1 MTIRIYTSSQDLTDA
16 AADLALRLGQPLT
29 DAHTL
34 ALQLELLADDCAPGY
49 RLCLSL
55 TCADAPGPITC
66 DFTTGRNA
74 HRRRYGGGRGQS
86 IARAIGIRK
95 NPLPT
100 VIDTTAGLG
109 RDAYV
114 LATLGC
120 EVTMLER
127 SPVLAAMLENG
138 LQRAIDQ
145 DPDDPVFQRLRLVNT
160 EASDYLQQLKSS
172 LYADVIYLDPMY
184 PHRDKHALV
193 KKEMQILQQLLGSND
208 DAPRIL
214 ASALPVAR
222 QRVVVKRPV
231 WAASLEGPAPRHEIT
246 GKTTRFD
253 IYPSR

>member
-1 MTIRIYTSSQDLTDA
+1 MSIGIYTASPELQEAASLLAQALSLPYTDTQA
-16 AADLALRLGQPLT
+16 YP
-29 DAHTL
+29 
-34 ALQLELLADDCAPGY
+34 LQLELTADEHAPGY
-49 RLCLSL
+49 RLSLSL
-55 TCADAPGPITC
+55 TCVDAPGPITC

-86 IARAIGIRK
+86 IARAIGIQK
-95 NPLPT
+95 GPLPS

-145 DPDDPVFQRLRLVNT
+145 HPDDPVFQRLQLCHSD
-160 EASDYLQQLKSS
+160 ACDYLNQL
-172 LYADVIYLDPMY
+172 AVPHHVDVIYLDPMY
-184 PHRDKHALV
+184 PQRDKHALV
-193 KKEMQILQQLLGSND
+193 KKEMQILQQLPGNND
-208 DAPRIL
+208 DAPKIL
-214 ASALPVAR
+214 ASALPVANR
-222 QRVVVKRPV
+222 RVVVKRPV
-231 WAASLEGPAPRHEIT
+231 WAEPLQGPAPRHEIK

>member
-1 MTIRIYTSSQDLTDA
+1 MSISIYTSSQDLTEA
-16 AADLALRLGQPLT
+16 ASGLALRLELPLT
-29 DAHTL
+29 NSQTHP
-34 ALQLELLADDCAPGY
+34 LQLELLADSNAPGY
-49 RLCLSL
+49 SLCLSL
-55 TCADAPGPITC
+55 TCPDAPGPITC

-95 NPLPT
+95 APLPS
-100 VIDTTAGLG
+100 VIDATAGLG

-145 DPDDPVFQRLRLVNT
+145 EPDDPVFQRLRLINT
-160 EASDYLQQLKSS
+160 DARDYLDCLESS
-172 LYADVIYLDPMY
+172 HHADVIYLDPMY

-193 KKEMQILQQLLGSND
+193 KKEMQILQQLLGNND
-208 DAPRIL
+208 DAPAIL
-214 ASALPVAR
+214 ANALSVAR

-231 WAASLEGPAPRHEIT
+231 WAEPLDGPVPRHEIK

>member
-1 MTIRIYTSSQDLTDA
+1 MSISVYTSSQALLEA
-16 AADLALRLGQPLT
+16 ASLLALRLGLPLT
-29 DAHTL
+29 DAQPCP
-34 ALQLELLADDCAPGY
+34 LQLELLADDHAPGY

-55 TCADAPGPITC
+55 TGADAPGPIAC
-66 DFTTGRNA
+66 DFTAGRNA

-86 IARAIGIRK
+86 IARAVGIHK
-95 NPLPT
+95 DPLPAI
-100 VIDTTAGLG
+100 IDTTAGLG

-138 LQRAIDQ
+138 LQRAMDHG
-145 DPDDPVFQRLRLVNT
+145 PDDPVFQRLRLVDID
-160 EASDYLQQLKSS
+160 ACDYLERLESPHH
-172 LYADVIYLDPMY
+172 ADVIYLDPMY

-193 KKEMQILQQLLGSND
+193 KKEMQILQQLLGNND
-208 DAPRIL
+208 DAPMIL
-214 ASALPVAR
+214 ASALPVAN

-231 WAASLEGPAPRHEIT
+231 WAEPLDGLAPRHEIR